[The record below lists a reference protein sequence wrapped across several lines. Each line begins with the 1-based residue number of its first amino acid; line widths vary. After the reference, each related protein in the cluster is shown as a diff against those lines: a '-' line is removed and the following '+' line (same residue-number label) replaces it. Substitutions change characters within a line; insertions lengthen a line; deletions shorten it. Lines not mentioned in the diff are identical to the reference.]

1 MRPTRLARILLIC
14 LSSAGLLGLASC
26 TKTTP
31 TVSPQTAVSQ
41 LTEVVTKLPTS
52 TLAPTFTTIAT
63 EPDDT
68 DTPGPSETP
77 TPSATLTLTPV
88 PTNTPSPIPTTEV
101 ATPNAQ
107 TARNQVVSA
116 FEKLNSAYPF
126 RLTEDTILAGQTLN
140 RIADL
145 QAADISHV
153 TIDNGTA
160 GGVSETIRIGDQLY
174 WKQNGQWS
182 QVNALPANSQS
193 QVDMGAAWLISGI
206 KNVHFDGV
214 ETVNGVPAFVYTF
227 QLLASHSGVTISGNC
242 KAWIGIGDGLPHQAD
257 LKGTMAA
264 YGVQTHLVYSYGVN
278 FTIQP
283 PL

>member
-1 MRPTRLARILLIC
+1 MRPTRLSRILLIG
-14 LSSAGLLGLASC
+14 LSSAGLLVLASC

-31 TVSPQTAVSQ
+31 TLSPQTAVFQ
-41 LTEVVTKLPTS
+41 ITALVTKLPTS
-52 TLAPTFTTIAT
+52 TIAPTFTTEAT

-68 DTPGPSETP
+68 ETPEPSETP
-77 TPSATLTLTPV
+77 TPSLTATQTVV
-88 PTNTPSPIPTTEV
+88 PSDTPSPVPTTEV
-101 ATPNAQ
+101 PTPNAQ
-107 TARNQVVSA
+107 AARNQVVSA

-153 TIDNGTA
+153 TLNNGTA

-182 QVNALPANSQS
+182 QVDQMPANSQP
-193 QVDMGAAWLISGI
+193 QVDLGAAWLISGI
-206 KNVHFDGV
+206 KNVQFGGV
-214 ETVNGVPAFVYTF
+214 ETVNGVPTFVYSF

-257 LKGTMAA
+257 LKGTMASYA
-264 YGVQTHLVYSYGVN
+264 VRTRLVYSYGVS